1 MAKILVTGAGGMLG
15 GAIVDELREHGHEVA
30 GLDRR
35 KGEADIAW
43 HVGDMTDRALVDA
56 AAAGQDAIIHVA
68 ALPNIWSG
76 TGEELIRINVVGTW
90 QVLDAAEQ
98 AGVRRVVICSSDSVV
113 GYTVREGA
121 MLPPLYLP
129 VDESHPRRATDPYGL
144 SKVLNEDTGRS
155 FALRGKIEVVS
166 LRPVFVAYEVMY
178 GELRAR
184 AADPDNYTPRMAGG
198 PSGAGGGMAWHYVEP
213 RDAAR
218 AFRLALNA
226 KVDGFE
232 EFFLS
237 ASNTL
242 APEPTLERL
251 ERILGYLPEVRNPEL
266 YENNPYAPLYDLT
279 KAREQLGFEAEIDLR
294 TVLDLDKDD

>member
-1 MAKILVTGAGGMLG
+1 MARILVTGAGGMLG
-15 GAIVDELREHGHEVA
+15 TAVVAELQRHGHEVA

-35 KGEADIAW
+35 KGDAEIAW
-43 HVGDMTDRALVDA
+43 HVGDMTDRTLVDA
-56 AAAGQDAIIHVA
+56 AVAGQHAVLHVA

-76 TGEELIRINVVGTW
+76 SGEELIRVNVVGTW

-98 AGVRRVVICSSDSVV
+98 AGVKRVVICSSDSVV

-129 VDESHPRRATDPYGL
+129 VDEDHPRRATDPYGL

-155 FALRGKIEVVS
+155 FALRGKLEVVA

-184 AADPDNYTPRMAGG
+184 AADPGNYRPRMAGG
-198 PSGAGGGMAWHYVEP
+198 PSGAGGGMAWHYIEP

-218 AFRLALNA
+218 AFRLALDV
-226 KVDGFE
+226 KVDGYD

-237 ASNTL
+237 AGNTL
-242 APEPTLERL
+242 APEPTLDRL
-251 ERILGYLPEVRNPEL
+251 KRILGYLPVIRKPEV
-266 YENNPYAPLYDLT
+266 YEKNPYAPLYDLS
-279 KAREQLGFEAEIDLR
+279 KARDILGFEAEIDLR
-294 TVLDLDKDD
+294 PSLDLDPAA